1 MEINKYIVY
10 SLVVLLIAVVA
21 FNFEAITGNV
31 VDKKEPV
38 IIITNL
44 QQGDVLKD
52 RVTARLKIENSF
64 A

>member
-44 QQGDVLKD
+44 QQD
-52 RVTARLKIENSF
+52 
-64 A
+64 